1 MEYYTAERIKE
12 VLLFV
17 TAWVEL
23 ESIMLSEISQSV
35 KDKYHMNSLI
45 TGTQYTNKKNRTQ
58 DMETENRLIAVG
70 GKVGG
75 RGL

>member
-45 TGTQYTNKKNRTQ
+45 TGTKYTNKKNRTK